1 MTNTLYCDDYK
12 KQCPVC
18 GAFTFE
24 SARLCYGCMHRFN
37 DDASV
42 HVHSLSA
49 TGTSSLEC
57 ISESAPASSPA
68 VMGAF
73 DSSCV
78 STSSPA
84 ETCARSSSVAG
95 TGAFAS
101 PSEEIGAC
109 AFSHVA
115 ASLPTATSAFT
126 SSPIAMDTSVYTCV
140 PATTSMDA
148 YVQRLPCEQ
157 HNYFSSYKTY

>member
-1 MTNTLYCDDYK
+1 MITRNSVLFVEHL
-12 KQCPVC
+12 PLRALVC
-18 GAFTFE
+18 AMAACIGLMMMQAYMCILF
-24 SARLCYGCMHRFN
+24 RLRAHHRLN
-37 DDASV
+37 AYLNQHLLHHL
-42 HVHSLSA
+42 HVMA
-49 TGTSSLEC
+49 
-57 ISESAPASSPA
+57 
-68 VMGAF
+68 AF

-115 ASLPTATSAFT
+115 ASVPTATSAFT

-140 PATTSMDA
+140 PATTSTDA

>member
-37 DDASV
+37 DDTSV

-57 ISESAPASSPA
+57 ISES
-68 VMGAF
+68 
-73 DSSCV
+73 V

-84 ETCARSSSVAG
+84 ETCARSSSSAG

-115 ASLPTATSAFT
+115 ALLPTATRAFT

-140 PATTSMDA
+140 PATTSTDA